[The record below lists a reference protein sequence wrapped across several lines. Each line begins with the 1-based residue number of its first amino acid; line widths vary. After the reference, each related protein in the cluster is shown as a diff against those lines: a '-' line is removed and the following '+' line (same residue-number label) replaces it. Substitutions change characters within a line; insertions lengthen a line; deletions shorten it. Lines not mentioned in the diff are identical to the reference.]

1 MDQKEG
7 DLLLFLVLQ
16 GDIDLKA
23 AFNTEKIIG
32 LKNWNFARINEP
44 KPFKNFLSFGNGM
57 GWRKGTWDVPL
68 LFVSLDHIMHIADP
82 ALEIPL
88 LIN

>member
-1 MDQKEG
+1 MDLKEG

-32 LKNWNFARINEP
+32 LKNWNFARINWA
-44 KPFKNFLSFGNGM
+44 KA
-57 GWRKGTWDVPL
+57 
-68 LFVSLDHIMHIADP
+68 I
-82 ALEIPL
+82 
-88 LIN
+88 